1 MAKRTEGTRQSREP
15 GNGTRDVPEREEC
28 HGIAR
33 AWSERL
39 IRTGRPGKTEES
51 PRGGEGMMEWLD
63 RLSGG
68 DAESPEPAPG
78 RADRGGSDRRGDV
91 SRVDVAAESEPEAVG
106 PGSGSR
112 EAAPPQEA
120 RKEDTAERPDMA
132 WEATRLAG
140 AVERVET
147 VLAGQ
152 ADMPARIGTAI
163 GVVVGEALAG
173 NDRAMAKRLEEL
185 AHRNA
190 GFHYD
195 LTAVLRENF
204 RILTE
209 AVPKLEAGQVGEVVL
224 ALNELRDRLRVNWT
238 DSERE
243 GVPDGSR
250 GGRLA
255 KRALAAVAPALLVL
269 GVLVQHELGVTAT
282 VLGVDD
288 ATRWKNHQWDSHG
301 ERIARCFEE
310 ALWTG
315 VDVSCPVVVRAPTG
329 PVSGS
334 E

>member
-1 MAKRTEGTRQSREP
+1 M
-15 GNGTRDVPEREEC
+15 
-28 HGIAR
+28 
-33 AWSERL
+33 
-39 IRTGRPGKTEES
+39 RTGRPGETEES

-68 DAESPEPAPG
+68 DAESLEPAPG
-78 RADRGGSDRRGDV
+78 RADRGGSDHRGDV
-91 SRVDVAAESEPEAVG
+91 SRVDVAAESEPEAAG
-106 PGSGSR
+106 AR
-112 EAAPPQEA
+112 AAPLREG

-132 WEATRLAG
+132 WETARLAG

-224 ALNELRDRLRVNWT
+224 ALNELRDRLRVNWM
-238 DSERE
+238 DSEGE
-243 GVPDGSR
+243 TAPGGSR

-255 KRALAAVAPALLVL
+255 KRALAAAAPALLVL

-288 ATRWKNHQWDSHG
+288 ATRWKNHLWDSHG

-315 VDVSCPVVVRAPTG
+315 VDVTCPVVVRAPTG
-329 PVSGS
+329 PASGS
-334 E
+334 D